1 LIRVAILWHELWHEY
16 LEEASRL
23 YFTEKKPEAMIEH
36 LEILHRCL
44 DQVRTY
50 NSAHMDCPHLRSQGP
65 ETTREA
71 SFVQVHG
78 KDLREAREACHR
90 YLRHHETSD
99 MDKAWDIYYAVFR
112 RIEKQLPLLTTIDL
126 QYASPKLLQAENLE
140 LAVPGTY
147 KSGKPIVKITRFV
160 SKLSVIASKQRPR
173 RLAIMGSDAKEYQ
186 FLLKG
191 KFFAVIWFI
200 SSWADSRT

>member
-1 LIRVAILWHELWHEY
+1 
-16 LEEASRL
+16 
-23 YFTEKKPEAMIEH
+23 MIEH
-36 LEILHRCL
+36 LEILHRRL

-50 NSAHMDCPHLRSQGP
+50 NSAHMDHPHLHFQGP
-65 ETTREA
+65 ETTRES

-90 YLRHHETSD
+90 YLRNHETSD

-147 KSGKPIVKITRFV
+147 KSGKPIVNITRFV

-173 RLAIMGSDAKEYQ
+173 RLAIMGSDGKEYQ

-191 KFFAVIWFI
+191 ELFPIIHFRRLWTDLGTQQVMKICARMN
-200 SSWADSRT
+200 A

>member
-1 LIRVAILWHELWHEY
+1 MAILWHELWHEY

-36 LEILHRCL
+36 LEILHERL
-44 DQVRTY
+44 DKVRTC
-50 NSAHMDCPHLRSQGP
+50 NSAQMDHSYLHFQGP
-65 ETTREA
+65 ETTREV

-173 RLAIMGSDAKEYQ
+173 RLAIMGSDGKEYQ

-191 KFFAVIWFI
+191 KFIPI
-200 SSWADSRT
+200 LYLHCLWADLGT